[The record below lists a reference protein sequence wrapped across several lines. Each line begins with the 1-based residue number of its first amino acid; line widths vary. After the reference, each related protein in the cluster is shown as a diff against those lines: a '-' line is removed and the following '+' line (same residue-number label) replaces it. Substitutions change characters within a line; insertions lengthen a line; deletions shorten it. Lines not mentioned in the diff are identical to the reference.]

1 MDEPNNPITPLTTRA
16 GETDL
21 RDEVQAARGV
31 LTLLLVATTCMAAAL
46 ALYLYRQVVNL
57 NRQVVD
63 GRRVTMTF
71 QTNSLPQINWFV
83 ANLQAFSKTNP
94 DFIPILGKYN
104 LLPPVSP
111 VPGPA
116 NGSTPPPASPKK

>member
-1 MDEPNNPITPLTTRA
+1 MDEPNNPITPLTTRG

-94 DFIPILGKYN
+94 DFTPILGKYN
-104 LLPPVSP
+104 LLPPASP

-116 NGSTPPPASPKK
+116 NGSTPPAASPKK